1 MSRVEIGLMN
11 DALRYQAETLL
22 READQAVDRTNNGL
36 WDREDCIVLLGQFAT
51 LLRNLMQAQ
60 ERLES
65 DRGELARRLQRRYLP
80 AEAFP
85 NPLNSSI
92 PHSSNGGIIGLQQ

>member
-1 MSRVEIGLMN
+1 MDHDTRHLAE
-11 DALRYQAETLL
+11 ALLRQAE
-22 READQAVDRTNNGL
+22 QAVDRTSNGL
-36 WDREDCIVLLGQFAT
+36 WDREDCILLLDQFAS

-80 AEAFP
+80 AQAFSHP
-85 NPLNSSI
+85 VNSST
-92 PHSSNGGIIGLQQ
+92 PAGGTGI